1 MKKENKNERK
11 MKMKNK
17 EKEFIK
23 RFSNS
28 GLTIRVQAGKKSNNV
43 LHIKNNKL
51 IAPLSVDFEL
61 YKVIEPY
68 LSEEKPLSQDEL
80 INRLSQI
87 EQLFELTVL

>member
-1 MKKENKNERK
+1 MKV
-11 MKMKNK
+11 K
-17 EKEFIK
+17 EKEFIE

-28 GLTIRVQAGKKSNNV
+28 GLTVRVQVGKRSNNV
-43 LHIKNNKL
+43 LHLKNNRI
-51 IAPLSVDFEL
+51 IAPLSVD
-61 YKVIEPY
+61 YTVYRIIEPY